1 MEESVYDLGV
11 KDGLHVLGHKNGK
24 LKTEDYYNHGSTASC
39 RKWWGNGQLAFQK
52 KFNRTMYSKVG

>member
-24 LKTEDYYNHGSTASC
+24 LKTEDYYNHGSTLDTVSEMVG
-39 RKWWGNGQLAFQK
+39 KWSIGV
-52 KFNRTMYSKVG
+52 SKEI